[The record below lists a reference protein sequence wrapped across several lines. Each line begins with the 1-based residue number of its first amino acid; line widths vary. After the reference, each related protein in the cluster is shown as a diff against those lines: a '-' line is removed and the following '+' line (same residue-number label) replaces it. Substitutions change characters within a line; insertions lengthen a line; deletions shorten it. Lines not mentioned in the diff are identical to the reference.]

1 MLSLVSISLRTPPF
15 GFQTQVRQQFADI
28 SRICIYNS
36 PTPHH
41 PAVSPPLHLLLPMPK
56 FIEIY
61 ANLANEKPTDT
72 RAHTQ
77 GPTRGRARTG
87 SAPER
92 DMERLKEKLSVSL
105 STTSLL
111 VQHLNWKRGRKTNQ
125 SGMRVATPQLS
136 FYFSPFFSF
145 SLNRSLI
152 VFVFNFSAFDDMLS
166 LSNHIRYC
174 RVLG

>member
-1 MLSLVSISLRTPPF
+1 
-15 GFQTQVRQQFADI
+15 
-28 SRICIYNS
+28 
-36 PTPHH
+36 
-41 PAVSPPLHLLLPMPK
+41 MPK

-77 GPTRGRARTG
+77 GPTRGRACTG

-136 FYFSPFFSF
+136 FYFSLFFF
-145 SLNRSLI
+145 LLAQSLFNRFRFQLLGFRRYAIAFKSHSILSGFGLI
-152 VFVFNFSAFDDMLS
+152 FEFCLNFPPDLLFLFFQSKYM
-166 LSNHIRYC
+166 NHNNNNPKSDR
-174 RVLG
+174 L

>member
-1 MLSLVSISLRTPPF
+1 
-15 GFQTQVRQQFADI
+15 
-28 SRICIYNS
+28 
-36 PTPHH
+36 
-41 PAVSPPLHLLLPMPK
+41 MPK